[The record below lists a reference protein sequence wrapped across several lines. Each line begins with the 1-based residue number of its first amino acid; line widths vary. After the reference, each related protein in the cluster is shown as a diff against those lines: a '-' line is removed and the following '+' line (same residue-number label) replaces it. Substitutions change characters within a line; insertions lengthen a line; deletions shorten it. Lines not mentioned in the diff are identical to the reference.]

1 MEGGAGMTIGICSLW
16 HNATEL
22 LPEFERLLAPGG
34 WDECILVDNASDIE
48 ARAAYA
54 ATAERTGCKV
64 LRTAENNVCKGWNEG
79 MAALTTDIRICMAN
93 DILMIDPD
101 WVARVARDVGP
112 GVMAGLQMRRFIDG
126 TLYLDGSLIAYHAL
140 DWERLGGLDES
151 YTHPGYVSDV
161 DICWRAAQLGIVFRM
176 FGQPVHHLGNYS
188 TKTDGKVHPTWP
200 ENRDRFL
207 RLKDEAA
214 KKAAADGAD

>member
-1 MEGGAGMTIGICSLW
+1 MTIGICSLW

-34 WDECILVDNASDIE
+34 WDECVLVDNASDME
-48 ARAAYA
+48 ACAAYA

-79 MAALTTDIRICMAN
+79 MAALTTDLRICMAN
-93 DILMIDPD
+93 DILMIDPG
-101 WVARVARDVGP
+101 WVARVARDVWP
-112 GVMAGLQMRRFIDG
+112 GVMAGLQLRRFVDG
-126 TLYLDGSLIAYHAL
+126 TLYLDGSLVVYHAL
-140 DWERLGGLDES
+140 DWERLGGLDDE

-161 DICWRAAQLGIVFRM
+161 DISWRAQQLGIVFRT

-188 TKTDGKVHPTWP
+188 TKTRGGVHPTWP

-207 RLKDEAA
+207 A
-214 KKAAADGAD
+214 KKAAAEAADGGAPAGGPRGAD